1 MPRQRKTAGAFVV
14 WKSDQAG
21 AQKKGQGAMPLA
33 GCRGGAPAGVW
44 GNAPTVPRQT
54 HSKGITNKGA
64 GSEASLP
71 LTSRSLR
78 SPPKPLYPTTVLCR
92 AKWARPS
99 CWSCDHS
106 RSFPNAGISLLRER
120 QGGFAVAPLTPS
132 QCTPMLLDFI
142 SWLFNYDAA
151 FSRTSEFQ
159 NRKAF
164 LCSRP
169 RLFLR
174 QRVNH
179 RFGGIRVERCRTQ
192 LVGQTDFLEEARDV
206 LMHAAN

>member
-14 WKSDQAG
+14 WE
-21 AQKKGQGAMPLA
+21 AQPSRAAKKGQGAMPLA

-78 SPPKPLYPTTVLCR
+78 SAPKPLYPTTVLCR

-106 RSFPNAGISLLRER
+106 RSFPNAGDFAPAGATRGLCGRPLDPFAARSHVTCFLSGLFMMTLLFPE
-120 QGGFAVAPLTPS
+120 
-132 QCTPMLLDFI
+132 
-142 SWLFNYDAA
+142 
-151 FSRTSEFQ
+151 
-159 NRKAF
+159 
-164 LCSRP
+164 
-169 RLFLR
+169 
-174 QRVNH
+174 QRN
-179 RFGGIRVERCRTQ
+179 CNPWC
-192 LVGQTDFLEEARDV
+192 A
-206 LMHAAN
+206 